1 VGTKAPNSI
10 DVYVGSQ
17 LRARRV
23 ALGMSQEKLGHA
35 VGVTFQQ
42 VQKYEKGTNR
52 ISASRV
58 QQLSNILKVAVGY
71 FFENMP
77 GHRKSKA
84 PSQDCVSKFLSSA
97 DGPALAKA
105 FMQIK
110 NVQVRRR
117 IVDLAKEIASERV
130 AALRN

>member
-1 VGTKAPNSI
+1 MGTKAPNSI

-58 QQLSNILKVAVGY
+58 QQLSNILQVAVGY
-71 FFENMP
+71 FFENVP
-77 GHRKSKA
+77 GHRKPKSA
-84 PSQDCVSKFLSSA
+84 SA
-97 DGPALAKA
+97 DYVSEFLATADGHALAKA

-110 NVQVRRR
+110 NVKLRHR
-117 IVDLAKEIASERV
+117 IVKLANEIAGQRV
-130 AALRN
+130 AAMRN